1 MKKGSLDKRAR
12 RALEDRIKDI
22 DLINNYYTRSGR
34 DDVQFRSIENLGS
47 LDITDGVSIPD
58 IMVTQ
63 MDDGHSEVFNR
74 YMVQEIEPDVLDE
87 IEVRGL
93 PKEQALVLIQD
104 GMQPEEILQ
113 SVDLAKTS
121 YPGMDAQSMML
132 MIESQMDMEQ
142 LEQLQGMGLAVVPLE
157 NGKVQVHAIEKVAE
171 VDADGKTVLSP
182 KLQEQLAPFVQAGV
196 LDLEEELGLEIVEMT
211 PEEKAKNKSKSKSKS
226 KASSKAM
233 TEAQGE
239 EQQEEQDLAKDMQ
252 EAEIEEE
259 EEQQEEDQAKEMKL
273 KVVPLREK
281 AKAKTQEELEKE
293 EIAKKLDCKPE
304 EVLCVIRFSSRE
316 IASQYFND
324 SVGQDTSAV
333 LVRLSNNKF
342 WMMEEDREG
351 NFTKRRGL
359 EVSPASKLLAD
370 KLKDTR
376 HPGDTWVLPGELYA
390 GKSHEHSERYD
401 FFEVALPGE
410 NKMDGPSSVMYA
422 GLNAGNVH
430 DMRLLT
436 SQRNNVFD
444 LAEPEVTSEVPARA
458 FIQDNSGARDEI
470 KMRPVKDEQ
479 TQGDSEIENQS
490 TTSLADLSRQQE
502 LLIKLEII
510 EREIDAIEKQTPLA
524 ESQIAAASEGH
535 DIDGERRKMG
545 PEIVADAESKDK
557 ARLPDLYSQ
566 RAEILKQLGLN
577 EASLVRMKDDRSQEI
592 DEEAIR
598 GQNRPH

>member
-12 RALEDRIKDI
+12 KALEDRIADI

-34 DDVQFRSIENLGS
+34 DDVQLTSIDKLGT
-47 LDITDGVSIPD
+47 LDIADGVSIPD

-104 GMQPEEILQ
+104 GMQPEEIMQ
-113 SVDLAKTS
+113 SVELAKTS

-157 NGKVQVHAIEKVAE
+157 DGRVQVQAIEKVAE

-196 LDLEEELGLEIVEMT
+196 LDLEEKLGLEIVEMT
-211 PEEKAKNKSKSKSKS
+211 PEEKAKNKSKSKSK
-226 KASSKAM
+226 ASSKAM
-233 TEAQGE
+233 AVSQGE
-239 EQQEEQDLAKDMQ
+239 EQEEEQDLAKDMQ

-259 EEQQEEDQAKEMKL
+259 EEELEEDKAKEMKL

-281 AKAKTQEELEKE
+281 ARAKTQEELEKE

-304 EVLCVIRFSSRE
+304 DVLCVIRFSSRE

-342 WMMEEDREG
+342 WMMEEDRDG

-444 LAEPEVTSEVPARA
+444 LAEPEFTYEIPSRA
-458 FIQDNSGARDEI
+458 FIQDNSGAIDEV

-510 EREIDAIEKQTPLA
+510 EREIDAIEKQTTLA
-524 ESQIAAASEGH
+524 ESQRAAASEGH

-566 RAEILKQLGLN
+566 RAEILNQLGLN

-598 GQNRPH
+598 GQRRPH